1 MRHARI
7 GGIALIVFALAG
19 VAWFALELSPPRL
32 GFADTD
38 DPAVSLD
45 FLRAHGIVYAYAGLA
60 LFSMAAALLVASSVV
75 ADQLDSIHR
84 TLVARIV
91 AGVGLTAAIFFFGH
105 GVLRSSWMPLLYI
118 EGLDPAWGQA
128 AYLAMQTAGVH
139 GFAQGGIVAFSA
151 WAILVSL
158 VGVQSGTVPRWVA
171 VLGILPA
178 FRLVTSLLGPLGVL
192 DGIDDA
198 LWIASMAAIV
208 GSMLWPLALG
218 VWLLLQV
225 GPPSSSAIERRASMV

>member
-7 GGIALIVFALAG
+7 GGIALVVFAGATI
-19 VAWFALELSPPRL
+19 AWFALELSPPRL
-32 GFADTD
+32 GFDDTD
-38 DPAVSLD
+38 NPALSLD

-60 LFSMAAALLVASSVV
+60 LFTMAGALLVASSVV
-75 ADQLDSIHR
+75 ADHLASLNR
-84 TLVARIV
+84 GLASRII

-128 AYLAMQTAGVH
+128 AYLTVQTAGIH

-151 WAILVSL
+151 WAILVSF

-171 VLGILPA
+171 VLAILPA

-192 DGIDDA
+192 EGFDDA
-198 LWIASMAAIV
+198 LWIAYMAAIV

-218 VWLLLQV
+218 LWLLFR
-225 GPPSSSAIERRASMV
+225 GSALAKPQDAGALSAT